1 MYKSSVED
9 THFRSNNLIRI
20 KDKLMDL
27 STPKVMGIINCTPDS
42 FYKHSQKTKLEDAL
56 IQAEKHINEG
66 ADILDLG
73 GYSTR
78 PGATEISIQEEL
90 DRVIPVIEKI
100 KSTFD
105 IPISLDTFRSQIAVE
120 GLKKG
125 VDLINDISGFEI
137 DPKIVDVVSKYKCP
151 YILMHMKGGLK
162 DMHSTSDNEH
172 FFKDIILYF
181 SEKINFL
188 KSKGIHDIILDP
200 GFGFSKTLEQNYFL
214 LNNLESLKLLQTPL
228 LVGISRKS
236 MIYKY
241 LNTTANEALNGTTIL
256 NTVSLQ
262 KGASILRV
270 HDVKEAVETIKLI
283 EQLNNVSI

>member
-42 FYKHSQKTKLEDAL
+42 FFKHSQKVKLDDAL

-66 ADILDLG
+66 ADILDIG

-78 PGATEISIQEEL
+78 PGAIEISTQEEL

-100 KSTFD
+100 KSTFE
-105 IPISLDTFRSQIAVE
+105 IAISLDTFRSEIAEE

-125 VDLINDISGFEI
+125 ADIINDISGFEI
-137 DPKIVDVVSKYKCP
+137 DSKIIDVVAKYKCP
-151 YILMHMKGGLK
+151 YILMHMNGSLEN
-162 DMHSTSDNEH
+162 MHSTNENDNIFQE
-172 FFKDIILYF
+172 IIAYF
-181 SEKINFL
+181 SSKINKL
-188 KSKGIHDIILDP
+188 KDKGINDIILDP
-200 GFGFSKTLEQNYFL
+200 GFGFSKTMNQNYSL
-214 LNNLESLKLLQTPL
+214 LNNLENLKLLHKPI

-236 MIYKY
+236 MIYKL
-241 LNTTANEALNGTTIL
+241 LNSSPLEALNGTTVL
-256 NTVSLQ
+256 NTIALQ
-262 KGASILRV
+262 KGAGILRV
-270 HDVKEAVETIKLI
+270 HDVKEAVETVKLI
-283 EQLNNVSI
+283 QQCNNVIM